1 MASSFLNSLE
11 RKLGV
16 PGKLLIAPLFILLLF
31 AAVTLF
37 SVFEFQKLDQTM
49 NTVARDLAPDTAIG
63 TDSITSVYR
72 MRLRVFDYFSTGN
85 EKTLERFGESEADFR
100 AVMAKAQED
109 IQEPERAKLVDRIEE
124 TTNQY
129 IDSFRNEL
137 VPAKRQVLSII
148 DEKLDVHGPNATKA
162 LRLALNGVANR
173 EPDSELRAGLE
184 QLLNDALIMRMTA
197 QRYLA
202 TGDEDSQKALGWA
215 IEDLSDALELIDAEN
230 GPEFVQVYL
239 NTVVEELEAYRTGVQ
254 QMLEQQSILVSV
266 KTQKLDVLGPEI
278 ARMARQLE
286 SSIFASL
293 DQEADEATAETSLAL
308 KFTLA
313 AFTVSAVLGLIVA
326 VLMSRLMGSSV
337 KRAKTEI
344 LGYLDDIANNNG
356 DLSTRLTPGR
366 PDEIGD
372 FIGAVNTF
380 LETLEKT
387 ISQIV
392 RASRQLTGESESLSG
407 ITKRTTANS
416 EQQRDQITQVSAAMQ
431 EMVSTSE
438 EIASNT
444 SETDESARKA
454 ASLAD
459 SGQETVGSA
468 IRAVTNL
475 ANQVEKGSTR
485 IQQLENESAEIGNVL
500 AVIQSIAEQTNLL
513 ALNAAIE
520 AARAGEA
527 GRGFAV
533 VADEVRGLAK
543 RVQEST
549 VDIERIVS
557 QLQSGAAGAVVD
569 MSKAKQMAE
578 EASEEASKSGE
589 ALTDILAAVNSIVEM
604 TTQIASATEQ
614 QRATAS
620 EMTQN
625 VEMSS
630 GAIEELAGDI
640 SQVNQSSQSLATM
653 ADELNTLVRRFR
665 ASES

>member
-1 MASSFLNSLE
+1 
-11 RKLGV
+11 
-16 PGKLLIAPLFILLLF
+16 
-31 AAVTLF
+31 
-37 SVFEFQKLDQTM
+37 M
-49 NTVARDLAPDTAIG
+49 NTVARDLAPETAIG
-63 TDSITSVYR
+63 TESVISVYR

-85 EKTLERFGESEADFR
+85 EETLERFDEMETDFR

-109 IQEPERAKLVDRIEE
+109 IQEPERASLVDRIED

-129 IDSFRNEL
+129 IESFRNVL

-148 DEKLDVHGPNATKA
+148 AEQLDVHGPNATKA

-197 QRYLA
+197 ERYLA

-239 NTVVEELEAYRTGVQ
+239 NTVVEELEAYRAAVRK
-254 QMLEQQSILVSV
+254 MLEQQSILVNV
-266 KTQKLDVLGPEI
+266 KSQKLDVLGPEI
-278 ARMARQLE
+278 ASMARELE
-286 SSIFASL
+286 ASIFASL
-293 DQEADEATAETSLAL
+293 DEEADEATAETDLAL

-313 AFTVSAVLGLIVA
+313 AFLVSAVLGLIVA
-326 VLMSRLMGSSV
+326 IVMSRLMGNSV

-356 DLSTRLTPGR
+356 NLSTRLTPGR

-372 FIGAVNTF
+372 FIDAVNTF
-380 LETLEKT
+380 LQTLEET
-387 ISQIV
+387 ISRIV
-392 RASRQLTGESESLSG
+392 TASRQLTGESESLSG
-407 ITKRTTANS
+407 ITERTTANS

-454 ASLAD
+454 SSLAD
-459 SGQETVGSA
+459 SGQETAGSA

-475 ANQVEKGSTR
+475 ANQVEKGSNR

-520 AARAGEA
+520 AARAGDA

-614 QRATAS
+614 QRATAA

-625 VEMSS
+625 VEISS

-640 SQVNQSSQSLATM
+640 SQVNQSSRSLANM

>member
-1 MASSFLNSLE
+1 MASSFLESVE

-16 PGKLLIAPLFILLLF
+16 PGKLLIAPVFVLLLF
-31 AAVTLF
+31 ASVTFF
-37 SVFEFQKLDQTM
+37 SVYEFQQLDQRM
-49 NTVARDLAPDTAIG
+49 NTVARDLAPETAIG
-63 TDSITSVYR
+63 TESVISVYR

-85 EKTLERFGESEADFR
+85 EKTLERFDEMETDFR

-109 IQEPERAKLVDRIEE
+109 IQEPERASLVDRIEG

-129 IDSFRNEL
+129 IEAFRNEL
-137 VPAKRQVLSII
+137 VPAKRQVLNII
-148 DEKLDVHGPNATKA
+148 AEQLDVHGPNATKA

-173 EPDSELRAGLE
+173 EPDSDLRAGLE

-197 QRYLA
+197 ERYLA

-239 NTVVEELEAYRTGVQ
+239 NTVVEELEAYRAAVQ
-254 QMLEQQSILVSV
+254 KMLEQQSILVNV
-266 KTQKLDVLGPEI
+266 KSQKLDVLGPEI
-278 ARMARQLE
+278 ASMARELE
-286 SSIFASL
+286 ASIFASL
-293 DQEADEATAETSLAL
+293 DEEADEATAETDLAL

-313 AFTVSAVLGLIVA
+313 AFLVSAVLGLIVA
-326 VLMSRLMGSSV
+326 IVMSRLMGNSV

-356 DLSTRLTPGR
+356 NLSTRLTPGR

-372 FIGAVNTF
+372 FIDAVNTF
-380 LETLEKT
+380 LQTLEET
-387 ISQIV
+387 ISRIV
-392 RASRQLTGESESLSG
+392 TASRQLTGESESLSG
-407 ITKRTTANS
+407 ITERTTANS

-454 ASLAD
+454 SSLAD
-459 SGQETVGSA
+459 SGQETVDSA

-520 AARAGEA
+520 AARAGDA

-614 QRATAS
+614 QRATAA

-625 VEMSS
+625 VEISS

-640 SQVNQSSQSLATM
+640 SQVNQSSRSLANM

>member
-1 MASSFLNSLE
+1 MASSFLESLE

-16 PGKLLIAPLFILLLF
+16 PGKLLIAPVFVLLLF
-31 AAVTLF
+31 ASVTFF
-37 SVFEFQKLDQTM
+37 SVNEFQALDQRM
-49 NTVARDLAPDTAIG
+49 NTVARDLAPETAIG
-63 TDSITSVYR
+63 TESVISVYR

-85 EKTLERFGESEADFR
+85 EETLERFDEMETDFR
-100 AVMAKAQED
+100 TVMAKAQED
-109 IQEPERAKLVDRIEE
+109 IQEPERASLVDRIED

-129 IDSFRNEL
+129 IDAFRNVL

-148 DEKLDVHGPNATKA
+148 AEQLDVHGPNATKA

-197 QRYLA
+197 ERYLA

-239 NTVVEELEAYRTGVQ
+239 NTVVEELEAYRAAVQ
-254 QMLEQQSILVSV
+254 KMLEQQSILVNV
-266 KTQKLDVLGPEI
+266 KSQKLDVLGPEI
-278 ARMARQLE
+278 ASMARELE
-286 SSIFASL
+286 ASIFATL
-293 DQEADEATAETSLAL
+293 DEEADEATAETDLAL

-313 AFTVSAVLGLIVA
+313 AFLVSAVLGLIVA
-326 VLMSRLMGSSV
+326 IVMSRLMGNSV

-356 DLSTRLTPGR
+356 NLSTRLTPGR

-372 FIGAVNTF
+372 FIDAVNTF
-380 LETLEKT
+380 LQTLEET
-387 ISQIV
+387 ISRIV
-392 RASRQLTGESESLSG
+392 TASRQLTGESESLSG
-407 ITKRTTANS
+407 ITERTTANS

-454 ASLAD
+454 SSLAD

-520 AARAGEA
+520 AARAGDA

-578 EASEEASKSGE
+578 EASEEASKSGK

-614 QRATAS
+614 QRATAA

-625 VEMSS
+625 VEISS

-640 SQVNQSSQSLATM
+640 SQVNHSSRSLANM

>member
-1 MASSFLNSLE
+1 
-11 RKLGV
+11 
-16 PGKLLIAPLFILLLF
+16 
-31 AAVTLF
+31 
-37 SVFEFQKLDQTM
+37 M

-63 TDSITSVYR
+63 TESVISVYR

-85 EKTLERFGESEADFR
+85 ETALERFGEMEADFR
-100 AVMAKAQED
+100 SVMAKAQD
-109 IQEPERAKLVDRIEE
+109 NIQEPERAKLVDRIEK
-124 TTNQY
+124 TTNRY
-129 IDSFRNEL
+129 IDAFKNEL

-148 DEKLDVHGPNATKA
+148 SEKLDLHGPNATKA

-197 QRYLA
+197 ERYLA
-202 TGDEDSQKALGWA
+202 NGDEDSQKALGWA
-215 IEDLSDALELIDAEN
+215 IEDLSDALELIDADN

-239 NTVVEELEAYRTGVQ
+239 NTVVEELEAYRAAVQ
-254 QMLEQQSILVSV
+254 NILEQKSTLVGV
-266 KTQKLDVLGPEI
+266 KSQKLDVLGPEI
-278 ARMARQLE
+278 ASMARELE
-286 SSIFASL
+286 ESIFASL
-293 DQEADEATAETSLAL
+293 DKEADEATAETELAL
-308 KFTLA
+308 TFTLA
-313 AFTVSAVLGLIVA
+313 AFLVSAVLGLIVA
-326 VLMSRLMGSSV
+326 IVMSRLMGNSV

-356 DLSTRLTPGR
+356 NLSTRLTPGR

-372 FIGAVNTF
+372 FIDAVNTF
-380 LETLEKT
+380 LRTLEET
-387 ISQIV
+387 ISRIV
-392 RASRQLTGESESLSG
+392 TASRQLTGESESLSG
-407 ITKRTTANS
+407 ITERTTANS

-454 ASLAD
+454 SSLAD

-468 IRAVTNL
+468 IRAVANL

-520 AARAGEA
+520 AARAGDA

-614 QRATAS
+614 QRATAA

-625 VEMSS
+625 VEISS

-640 SQVNQSSQSLATM
+640 SQVNQSSRSLASM

-665 ASES
+665 TDD

>member
-1 MASSFLNSLE
+1 MASSFLESVE

-16 PGKLLIAPLFILLLF
+16 PGKLLIAPVFVLLLF
-31 AAVTLF
+31 ASVTFF
-37 SVFEFQKLDQTM
+37 SVNEFQALDQRM
-49 NTVARDLAPDTAIG
+49 NTVARDLAPETAIG
-63 TDSITSVYR
+63 TESVISVYR

-85 EKTLERFGESEADFR
+85 EETLERFDEMETDFR

-109 IQEPERAKLVDRIEE
+109 IQEPERASLVDRIED

-129 IDSFRNEL
+129 IESFRNVL

-148 DEKLDVHGPNATKA
+148 AEQLDVHGPNATKA

-197 QRYLA
+197 ERYLA

-239 NTVVEELEAYRTGVQ
+239 NTVVEELEAYRAAVQ
-254 QMLEQQSILVSV
+254 KMLEQQSILVNV
-266 KTQKLDVLGPEI
+266 KSQKLDVLGPEI
-278 ARMARQLE
+278 ASMARELE
-286 SSIFASL
+286 ASIFASL
-293 DQEADEATAETSLAL
+293 DEEADEATAETDLAL

-313 AFTVSAVLGLIVA
+313 AFLVSAVLGLIVA
-326 VLMSRLMGSSV
+326 IVMSRLMGNSV

-344 LGYLDDIANNNG
+344 LGYLNDIANNNG
-356 DLSTRLTPGR
+356 NLSTRLTPGR

-372 FIGAVNTF
+372 FIDAVNTF
-380 LETLEKT
+380 LQTLEET
-387 ISQIV
+387 ISRIV
-392 RASRQLTGESESLSG
+392 TASRQLTGESESLSG
-407 ITKRTTANS
+407 ITERTTANS

-454 ASLAD
+454 SSLAD

-475 ANQVEKGSTR
+475 ANQVEKGSNR

-520 AARAGEA
+520 AARAGDA

-614 QRATAS
+614 QRATAA

-625 VEMSS
+625 VEISS

-640 SQVNQSSQSLATM
+640 SQVNQSSRSLANM

>member
-1 MASSFLNSLE
+1 MASSFLESLE

-16 PGKLLIAPLFILLLF
+16 PGKLLIAPVFVLLLF
-31 AAVTLF
+31 ASVTFF
-37 SVFEFQKLDQTM
+37 SVNEFQALDQRM
-49 NTVARDLAPDTAIG
+49 NTVARDLAPETAIG
-63 TDSITSVYR
+63 TESVISVYR

-85 EKTLERFGESEADFR
+85 EETLERFDEMETDFR

-109 IQEPERAKLVDRIEE
+109 IQEPERASLVDRIEG

-129 IDSFRNEL
+129 IEAFRNEL

-148 DEKLDVHGPNATKA
+148 AEQLDVHGPNATKA

-197 QRYLA
+197 ERYLA

-239 NTVVEELEAYRTGVQ
+239 NTVVEELEAYRAAVQ
-254 QMLEQQSILVSV
+254 KMLEQQSILVNV
-266 KTQKLDVLGPEI
+266 KSQKLDVLGPEI
-278 ARMARQLE
+278 ASMARELE
-286 SSIFASL
+286 ASIFASL
-293 DQEADEATAETSLAL
+293 DEEADEATAETDLAL

-313 AFTVSAVLGLIVA
+313 AFLVSAVLGLIVA
-326 VLMSRLMGSSV
+326 IVMSRLMGNSV

-356 DLSTRLTPGR
+356 NLSTRLTPGR

-372 FIGAVNTF
+372 FIDAVNTF
-380 LETLEKT
+380 LQTLEET
-387 ISQIV
+387 ISRIV
-392 RASRQLTGESESLSG
+392 TASRQLTGESESLSG
-407 ITKRTTANS
+407 ITERTTANS

-454 ASLAD
+454 SSLAD

-520 AARAGEA
+520 AARAGDA

-614 QRATAS
+614 QRATAA

-625 VEMSS
+625 VEISS

-640 SQVNQSSQSLATM
+640 SQVNHSSRSLANM

>member
-1 MASSFLNSLE
+1 MASSFLESLE

-16 PGKLLIAPLFILLLF
+16 PGKLLIAPVFVLLLF
-31 AAVTLF
+31 ASVTFF
-37 SVFEFQKLDQTM
+37 SVYEFQQLDQRM
-49 NTVARDLAPDTAIG
+49 NTVARELAPETAIG
-63 TDSITSVYR
+63 TESVISVYR

-85 EKTLERFGESEADFR
+85 EETLERFDEMETDFR

-109 IQEPERAKLVDRIEE
+109 IQEPERASLVDRIED

-129 IDSFRNEL
+129 IDAFRSEL

-148 DEKLDVHGPNATKA
+148 SEQLDVHGPNATKA

-197 QRYLA
+197 ERYLA

-239 NTVVEELEAYRTGVQ
+239 NTVVEELEAYRSAVQ
-254 QMLEQQSILVSV
+254 EMLQQQSILVDV
-266 KTQKLDVLGPEI
+266 KSKKLDVLGPKI
-278 ARMARQLE
+278 ASMSRELE
-286 SSIFASL
+286 ASIFASL
-293 DQEADEATAETSLAL
+293 DKEADEATAETELAL
-308 KFTLA
+308 TFTLA
-313 AFTVSAVLGLIVA
+313 AFLISAVLGLIVA
-326 VLMSRLMGSSV
+326 IVMSRLMGNSV

-356 DLSTRLTPGR
+356 NLSTRLTPGR

-372 FIGAVNTF
+372 FIDAVNTF
-380 LETLEKT
+380 LQTLEET
-387 ISQIV
+387 ISRIV
-392 RASRQLTGESESLSG
+392 TASRQLTGESESLSG
-407 ITKRTTANS
+407 ITERTTANS

-454 ASLAD
+454 SSLAD

-520 AARAGEA
+520 AARAGDA

-614 QRATAS
+614 QRATAA

-625 VEMSS
+625 VEISS

-640 SQVNQSSQSLATM
+640 SQVNHSSRSLANM

>member
-1 MASSFLNSLE
+1 M
-11 RKLGV
+11 
-16 PGKLLIAPLFILLLF
+16 IAPVFVLLLF
-31 AAVTLF
+31 ASVTFF
-37 SVFEFQKLDQTM
+37 SVYEFQQLDQRM
-49 NTVARDLAPDTAIG
+49 NTVARELAPETAIG
-63 TDSITSVYR
+63 TESVISVYR

-85 EKTLERFGESEADFR
+85 EKTLERFDEMETDFR

-109 IQEPERAKLVDRIEE
+109 IQEPERASLVDRIEG

-129 IDSFRNEL
+129 IEAFRNEL

-148 DEKLDVHGPNATKA
+148 AEQLDVHGPNATKA

-197 QRYLA
+197 ERYLA
-202 TGDEDSQKALGWA
+202 TSDEDSQKALGWA

-239 NTVVEELEAYRTGVQ
+239 NTVVEELEAYRAAVQ
-254 QMLEQQSILVSV
+254 KMLEQQSILVNAKS
-266 KTQKLDVLGPEI
+266 QKLDVLGPEI
-278 ARMARQLE
+278 ASMARELE
-286 SSIFASL
+286 ASIFASL
-293 DQEADEATAETSLAL
+293 DKEADEATAETELAL
-308 KFTLA
+308 TFTLA
-313 AFTVSAVLGLIVA
+313 AFLISAVLGLIVA
-326 VLMSRLMGSSV
+326 IVMSRLMGNSV

-372 FIGAVNTF
+372 FIDAVNTF
-380 LETLEKT
+380 LQTLEET
-387 ISQIV
+387 ISRIV
-392 RASRQLTGESESLSG
+392 TASRQLTGESESLSG
-407 ITKRTTANS
+407 ITERTTANS

-454 ASLAD
+454 SSLAD

-520 AARAGEA
+520 AARAGDA

-614 QRATAS
+614 QRATAA

-625 VEMSS
+625 VEISS

-640 SQVNQSSQSLATM
+640 SQVNHSSRSLANM

>member
-1 MASSFLNSLE
+1 M
-11 RKLGV
+11 
-16 PGKLLIAPLFILLLF
+16 IAPVFVLLLF
-31 AAVTLF
+31 ASVTFF
-37 SVFEFQKLDQTM
+37 SVNEFQALDQRM
-49 NTVARDLAPDTAIG
+49 NTVARDLAPETAIG
-63 TDSITSVYR
+63 TESVISVYR

-85 EKTLERFGESEADFR
+85 EETLERFDEMETDFR

-109 IQEPERAKLVDRIEE
+109 IQEPERASLVDRIED

-129 IDSFRNEL
+129 IESFRNVL

-148 DEKLDVHGPNATKA
+148 AEQLDVHGPNATKA

-197 QRYLA
+197 ERYLA

-239 NTVVEELEAYRTGVQ
+239 NTVVEELEAYRAAVQ
-254 QMLEQQSILVSV
+254 KMLEQQSILVNV
-266 KTQKLDVLGPEI
+266 KSQKLDVLGPEI
-278 ARMARQLE
+278 ASMARELE
-286 SSIFASL
+286 ASIFASL
-293 DQEADEATAETSLAL
+293 DEEADEATAETDLAL

-313 AFTVSAVLGLIVA
+313 AFLVSAVLGLIVA
-326 VLMSRLMGSSV
+326 IVMSRLMGNSV

-356 DLSTRLTPGR
+356 NLSTRLTPGR

-372 FIGAVNTF
+372 FIDAVNTF
-380 LETLEKT
+380 LQTLEET
-387 ISQIV
+387 ISRIV
-392 RASRQLTGESESLSG
+392 TASRQLTGESESLSG
-407 ITKRTTANS
+407 ITERTTANS

-454 ASLAD
+454 SSLAD

-520 AARAGEA
+520 AARAGDA

-614 QRATAS
+614 QRATAA

-625 VEMSS
+625 VEISS

-640 SQVNQSSQSLATM
+640 SQVNHSSRSLANM

>member
-1 MASSFLNSLE
+1 MN
-11 RKLGV
+11 
-16 PGKLLIAPLFILLLF
+16 
-31 AAVTLF
+31 
-37 SVFEFQKLDQTM
+37 EFQALDQRM
-49 NTVARDLAPDTAIG
+49 NTVARDLAPETAIG
-63 TDSITSVYR
+63 TESVISVYR

-85 EKTLERFGESEADFR
+85 EETLERFDEMETDFR

-109 IQEPERAKLVDRIEE
+109 IQEPERASLVDRIED

-129 IDSFRNEL
+129 IESFRNVL

-148 DEKLDVHGPNATKA
+148 AEQLDVHGPNATKA

-197 QRYLA
+197 ERYLA

-239 NTVVEELEAYRTGVQ
+239 NTVVEELEAYRAAVQ
-254 QMLEQQSILVSV
+254 KMLEQQSILVNV
-266 KTQKLDVLGPEI
+266 KSQKLDVLGPEI
-278 ARMARQLE
+278 ASMARELE
-286 SSIFASL
+286 ASIFASL
-293 DQEADEATAETSLAL
+293 DEEADEATAETDLAL

-313 AFTVSAVLGLIVA
+313 AFLVSAVLGLIVA
-326 VLMSRLMGSSV
+326 IVMSRLMGNSV

-356 DLSTRLTPGR
+356 NLSTRLTPGR

-372 FIGAVNTF
+372 FIDAVNTF
-380 LETLEKT
+380 LQTLEET
-387 ISQIV
+387 ISRIV
-392 RASRQLTGESESLSG
+392 TASRQLTGESESLSG
-407 ITKRTTANS
+407 ITERTTANS

-454 ASLAD
+454 SSLAD

-520 AARAGEA
+520 AARAGDA

-614 QRATAS
+614 QRATAA

-625 VEMSS
+625 VEISS

-640 SQVNQSSQSLATM
+640 SQVNHSSRSLANM

>member
-1 MASSFLNSLE
+1 
-11 RKLGV
+11 
-16 PGKLLIAPLFILLLF
+16 
-31 AAVTLF
+31 
-37 SVFEFQKLDQTM
+37 M
-49 NTVARDLAPDTAIG
+49 NTVARELAPETAIG
-63 TDSITSVYR
+63 TESVISVYR

-85 EKTLERFGESEADFR
+85 EETLERFDEMETDFR

-109 IQEPERAKLVDRIEE
+109 IQEPERASLVDRIED

-129 IDSFRNEL
+129 IDAFRSEL

-148 DEKLDVHGPNATKA
+148 SEQLDVHGPNATKA

-197 QRYLA
+197 ERYLA

-239 NTVVEELEAYRTGVQ
+239 NTVVEELEAYRSAVQ
-254 QMLEQQSILVSV
+254 EMLQQQSILVDV
-266 KTQKLDVLGPEI
+266 KSKKLDVLGPKI
-278 ARMARQLE
+278 ASMSRELE
-286 SSIFASL
+286 ASIFASL
-293 DQEADEATAETSLAL
+293 DKEADEATAETELAL
-308 KFTLA
+308 TFTLA
-313 AFTVSAVLGLIVA
+313 AFLISAVLGLIVA
-326 VLMSRLMGSSV
+326 IVMSRLMGNSV

-356 DLSTRLTPGR
+356 NLSTRLTPGR

-372 FIGAVNTF
+372 FIDAVNTF
-380 LETLEKT
+380 LQTLEET
-387 ISQIV
+387 ISRIV
-392 RASRQLTGESESLSG
+392 TASRQLTDESESLSG
-407 ITKRTTANS
+407 ITERTTANS

-454 ASLAD
+454 SSLAD

-520 AARAGEA
+520 AARAGDA

-614 QRATAS
+614 QRATAA

-625 VEMSS
+625 VEISS

-640 SQVNQSSQSLATM
+640 SQVNHSSRSLANM

>member
-1 MASSFLNSLE
+1 
-11 RKLGV
+11 
-16 PGKLLIAPLFILLLF
+16 
-31 AAVTLF
+31 
-37 SVFEFQKLDQTM
+37 M
-49 NTVARDLAPDTAIG
+49 NTVARELAPETAIG
-63 TDSITSVYR
+63 TESVISVYR

-85 EKTLERFGESEADFR
+85 EETLERFDEMETDFR

-109 IQEPERAKLVDRIEE
+109 IQEPERASLVDRIED

-129 IDSFRNEL
+129 IDAFRSEL

-148 DEKLDVHGPNATKA
+148 SEQLDVHGPNATKA

-197 QRYLA
+197 ERYLA

-239 NTVVEELEAYRTGVQ
+239 NTVVEELEAYRSAVQ
-254 QMLEQQSILVSV
+254 EMLQQQSILVDV
-266 KTQKLDVLGPEI
+266 KSKKLDVLGPKI
-278 ARMARQLE
+278 ASMSRELE
-286 SSIFASL
+286 ASIFASL
-293 DQEADEATAETSLAL
+293 DKEADEATAETELAL
-308 KFTLA
+308 TFTLA
-313 AFTVSAVLGLIVA
+313 AFLISAVLGLIVA
-326 VLMSRLMGSSV
+326 IVMSRLMGNSV

-356 DLSTRLTPGR
+356 NLSTRLTPGR

-372 FIGAVNTF
+372 FIDAVNTF
-380 LETLEKT
+380 LQTLEET
-387 ISQIV
+387 ISRIV
-392 RASRQLTGESESLSG
+392 TASRQLTGESESLSG
-407 ITKRTTANS
+407 ITERTTANS

-454 ASLAD
+454 SSLAD

-520 AARAGEA
+520 AARAGDA

-614 QRATAS
+614 QRATAA

-625 VEMSS
+625 VEISS

-640 SQVNQSSQSLATM
+640 SQVNQSSRSLANM

>member
-1 MASSFLNSLE
+1 MASSFESVE

-16 PGKLLIAPLFILLLF
+16 PGKLLIAPVFVLLLF
-31 AAVTLF
+31 ASVTFF
-37 SVFEFQKLDQTM
+37 SVYEFQQLDQRM
-49 NTVARDLAPDTAIG
+49 NTVARELAPETAIG
-63 TDSITSVYR
+63 TESVISVYR

-85 EKTLERFGESEADFR
+85 EKTLERFDEMETDFR

-109 IQEPERAKLVDRIEE
+109 IQEPERASLVDRIEG

-129 IDSFRNEL
+129 IEAFRNEL

-148 DEKLDVHGPNATKA
+148 AEQLDVHGPNATKA

-197 QRYLA
+197 ERYLA

-239 NTVVEELEAYRTGVQ
+239 NTVVEELEAYRAAVQ
-254 QMLEQQSILVSV
+254 KMLEQQSILVNAKS
-266 KTQKLDVLGPEI
+266 QKLDVLGPEI
-278 ARMARQLE
+278 ASMARELE
-286 SSIFASL
+286 ASIFASL
-293 DQEADEATAETSLAL
+293 DKEADEATAETELAL
-308 KFTLA
+308 TFTLA
-313 AFTVSAVLGLIVA
+313 AFLISAVLGLIVA
-326 VLMSRLMGSSV
+326 IVMSRLMGNSV

-356 DLSTRLTPGR
+356 NLSTRLTPGR

-372 FIGAVNTF
+372 FIDAVNTF
-380 LETLEKT
+380 LQTLEET
-387 ISQIV
+387 ISRIV
-392 RASRQLTGESESLSG
+392 TASRQLTGESESLSG
-407 ITKRTTANS
+407 ITERTTANS

-454 ASLAD
+454 SSLAD

-475 ANQVEKGSTR
+475 ANQVEKGSNR

-520 AARAGEA
+520 AARAGDA

-614 QRATAS
+614 QRATAA

-625 VEMSS
+625 VEISS

-640 SQVNQSSQSLATM
+640 SQVNHSSRSLANM

>member
-1 MASSFLNSLE
+1 
-11 RKLGV
+11 
-16 PGKLLIAPLFILLLF
+16 
-31 AAVTLF
+31 
-37 SVFEFQKLDQTM
+37 M
-49 NTVARDLAPDTAIG
+49 NTVARDLAPETAIG
-63 TDSITSVYR
+63 TESVISVYR

-85 EKTLERFGESEADFR
+85 EETLERFDEMETDFR

-109 IQEPERAKLVDRIEE
+109 IQEPERASLVDRIED

-129 IDSFRNEL
+129 IESFRNVL

-148 DEKLDVHGPNATKA
+148 AEQLDVHGPNATKA

-197 QRYLA
+197 ERYLA

-239 NTVVEELEAYRTGVQ
+239 NTVVEELEAYRAAVRK
-254 QMLEQQSILVSV
+254 MLEQQSILVNV
-266 KTQKLDVLGPEI
+266 KSQKLDVLGPEI
-278 ARMARQLE
+278 ASMARELE
-286 SSIFASL
+286 ASIFASL
-293 DQEADEATAETSLAL
+293 DEEADEATAETDLAL

-313 AFTVSAVLGLIVA
+313 AFLVSAVLGLIVA
-326 VLMSRLMGSSV
+326 IVMSRLMGNSV

-356 DLSTRLTPGR
+356 NLSTRLTPGR

-372 FIGAVNTF
+372 FIDAVNTF
-380 LETLEKT
+380 LQTLEET
-387 ISQIV
+387 ISRIV
-392 RASRQLTGESESLSG
+392 TASRQLTGESESLSG
-407 ITKRTTANS
+407 ITERTTANS

-454 ASLAD
+454 SSLAD

-475 ANQVEKGSTR
+475 ANQVEKGSNR

-520 AARAGEA
+520 AARAGDA

-614 QRATAS
+614 QRATAA

-625 VEMSS
+625 VEISS

-640 SQVNQSSQSLATM
+640 SQVNQSSRSLANM

>member
-1 MASSFLNSLE
+1 MASSFFETAE

-16 PGKLLIAPLFILLLF
+16 PGKLLIAPVFILLLF
-31 AAVTLF
+31 ALVTFF
-37 SVFEFQKLDQTM
+37 SIYQFQVLDQRM

-63 TDSITSVYR
+63 TDSVISVYR
-72 MRLRVFDYFSTGN
+72 MRLRVFDYYSTGH
-85 EKTLERFGESEADFR
+85 EEILGQFDQLEADFDSVMVR
-100 AVMAKAQED
+100 AQKE
-109 IQEPERAKLVDRIEE
+109 IQDPERAHLVDRIEE

-129 IDSFRNEL
+129 IDTFRNEL
-137 VPAKRQVLSII
+137 VPVKRQVFKII
-148 DEKLDVHGPNATKA
+148 DQKLDEHGPNATKA
-162 LRLALNGVANR
+162 LRLALNGIANR
-173 EPDSELRAGLE
+173 EPESDLRAGLE

-197 QRYLA
+197 ERYLA
-202 TGDEDSQKALGWA
+202 NGNEESKKALSWA

-239 NTVVEELEAYRTGVQ
+239 NTVVQELGSYRSAVQ
-254 QMLEQQSILVSV
+254 EMLKQQSVLINV
-266 KTQKLDVLGPEI
+266 KSQKLDVLGPEI
-278 ARMARQLE
+278 ATMARELQA
-286 SSIFASL
+286 SIFESL
-293 DQEADEATAETSLAL
+293 GKEADEATAGTDIAL
-308 KFTLA
+308 EFTLT
-313 AFTVSAVLGLIVA
+313 AFVVSAVLGLIVA
-326 VLMSRLMGSSV
+326 IVMSRLMGSSV

-344 LGYLDDIANNNG
+344 LGYLNDIAHNKG

-380 LETLEKT
+380 LETLEET
-387 ISQIV
+387 ISKIV
-392 RASRQLTGESESLSG
+392 TASRRLTGESESLSG
-407 ITKRTTANS
+407 ITERTTANS

-444 SETDESARKA
+444 SDTDESARRA
-454 ASLAD
+454 SSLAD

-520 AARAGEA
+520 AARAGDA

-557 QLQSGAAGAVVD
+557 ELQSGAAGAVVD
-569 MSKAKQMAE
+569 MSKARQMAE
-578 EASEEASKSGE
+578 EANEEASKSGE
-589 ALTDILAAVNSIVEM
+589 ALTDILSAVHSIVEM

-614 QRATAS
+614 QRATAA

-625 VEMSS
+625 VEISS
-630 GAIEELAGDI
+630 SAIEDLAGDI
-640 SQVNQSSQSLATM
+640 SHVNQSSRSLADM
-653 ADELNTLVRRFR
+653 ADDLNILVRRFR
-665 ASES
+665 SEES